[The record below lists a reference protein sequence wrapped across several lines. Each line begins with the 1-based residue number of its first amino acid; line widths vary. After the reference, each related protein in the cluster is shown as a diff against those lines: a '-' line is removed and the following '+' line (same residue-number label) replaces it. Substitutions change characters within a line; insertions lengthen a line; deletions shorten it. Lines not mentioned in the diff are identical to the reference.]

1 VDGNQVAGNG
11 RLLNK
16 LTKAHTIKCR
26 V

>member
-1 VDGNQVAGNG
+1 MNSNQVVGNG